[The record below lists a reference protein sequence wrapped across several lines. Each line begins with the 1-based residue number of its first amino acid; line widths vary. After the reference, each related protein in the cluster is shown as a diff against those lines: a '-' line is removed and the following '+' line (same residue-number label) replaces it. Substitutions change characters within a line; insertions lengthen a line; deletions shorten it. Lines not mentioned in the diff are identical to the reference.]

1 MERNDQME
9 HKRDPQQI
17 PAALQGQAP
26 AQQERPMRRE
36 QAQSGAES
44 IGQTVRVIDAIERT
58 LSDAYR
64 VPLRKNM
71 CVVDAS
77 EMADLIGQLRI
88 ALPKSVTQAQSVL
101 TSSQRIIDEAKM
113 RADKTADDADKIY
126 NDTVTKARKF
136 KDEIEAEAE
145 AFDKETRRR
154 AQEDANAILA
164 DANTRAEQ
172 IVFAAQQQAQKL
184 VDENEI
190 SRRAQAYAMETRERA
205 EKDADSIYTQACVH
219 VDKMLSGAAA
229 ALSRS
234 ASELAGLRDS
244 LLGQGQQPGSG
255 NPVYAKATCQ
265 RGRKESQM
273 NVNNTLYIV
282 VPCYKEPEVL
292 PETSRRL
299 KEKVLAL
306 RAQGK
311 ISDKSRIMFVN
322 DGSSDNTWPI
332 IRQLHEQEP
341 DLFSGVNL
349 SRNRGHQN
357 ALLAGLLTAVNYADM
372 IISMDAD
379 LQDDINA
386 VDAMVD
392 HYHEGY
398 EVVYGVRSKRD
409 TDTFFKRFTAEGFYK
424 VMKALGVDIVFNH
437 ADYRLMSRRAV
448 EGLAQFG
455 EVNLFLRGIVPQ
467 IGYKWTTVTYE
478 RAERFAG
485 ESKYPLKKMLAF
497 AADGITSFS
506 VKPIRMVFSLGVVV
520 FLVSLVMLLYALVAK
535 LTGHTSAGW
544 TSLMGSIWLIGG
556 IQLLSL
562 GVVGEYVG
570 KIYKEAKHRPRFII
584 ESVLN
589 K

>member
-17 PAALQGQAP
+17 PAALQGQAS

-154 AQEDANAILA
+154 AQEDAGAILA

-255 NPVYAKATCQ
+255 NPV
-265 RGRKESQM
+265 
-273 NVNNTLYIV
+273 
-282 VPCYKEPEVL
+282 
-292 PETSRRL
+292 
-299 KEKVLAL
+299 
-306 RAQGK
+306 
-311 ISDKSRIMFVN
+311 
-322 DGSSDNTWPI
+322 
-332 IRQLHEQEP
+332 
-341 DLFSGVNL
+341 
-349 SRNRGHQN
+349 
-357 ALLAGLLTAVNYADM
+357 
-372 IISMDAD
+372 
-379 LQDDINA
+379 
-386 VDAMVD
+386 
-392 HYHEGY
+392 
-398 EVVYGVRSKRD
+398 
-409 TDTFFKRFTAEGFYK
+409 
-424 VMKALGVDIVFNH
+424 
-437 ADYRLMSRRAV
+437 
-448 EGLAQFG
+448 
-455 EVNLFLRGIVPQ
+455 
-467 IGYKWTTVTYE
+467 
-478 RAERFAG
+478 
-485 ESKYPLKKMLAF
+485 
-497 AADGITSFS
+497 
-506 VKPIRMVFSLGVVV
+506 
-520 FLVSLVMLLYALVAK
+520 
-535 LTGHTSAGW
+535 
-544 TSLMGSIWLIGG
+544 
-556 IQLLSL
+556 
-562 GVVGEYVG
+562 
-570 KIYKEAKHRPRFII
+570 
-584 ESVLN
+584 
-589 K
+589 

>member
-17 PAALQGQAP
+17 PAALQGQAS

-190 SRRAQAYAMETRERA
+190 SRRAQAYAMAEQAVLGTAKYLQQTGTHPAVLKDMVCSPAGTTIEAVAELERGGLRA
-205 EKDADSIYTQACVH
+205 TVIDA
-219 VDKMLSGAAA
+219 MLSCA
-229 ALSRS
+229 
-234 ASELAGLRDS
+234 E
-244 LLGQGQQPGSG
+244 
-255 NPVYAKATCQ
+255 
-265 RGRKESQM
+265 
-273 NVNNTLYIV
+273 
-282 VPCYKEPEVL
+282 
-292 PETSRRL
+292 
-299 KEKVLAL
+299 
-306 RAQGK
+306 
-311 ISDKSRIMFVN
+311 
-322 DGSSDNTWPI
+322 
-332 IRQLHEQEP
+332 
-341 DLFSGVNL
+341 
-349 SRNRGHQN
+349 RNRQM
-357 ALLAGLLTAVNYADM
+357 A
-372 IISMDAD
+372 
-379 LQDDINA
+379 
-386 VDAMVD
+386 
-392 HYHEGY
+392 
-398 EVVYGVRSKRD
+398 
-409 TDTFFKRFTAEGFYK
+409 
-424 VMKALGVDIVFNH
+424 
-437 ADYRLMSRRAV
+437 
-448 EGLAQFG
+448 
-455 EVNLFLRGIVPQ
+455 
-467 IGYKWTTVTYE
+467 
-478 RAERFAG
+478 
-485 ESKYPLKKMLAF
+485 
-497 AADGITSFS
+497 
-506 VKPIRMVFSLGVVV
+506 
-520 FLVSLVMLLYALVAK
+520 
-535 LTGHTSAGW
+535 
-544 TSLMGSIWLIGG
+544 
-556 IQLLSL
+556 
-562 GVVGEYVG
+562 
-570 KIYKEAKHRPRFII
+570 
-584 ESVLN
+584 
-589 K
+589 

>member
-1 MERNDQME
+1 M
-9 HKRDPQQI
+9 
-17 PAALQGQAP
+17 
-26 AQQERPMRRE
+26 
-36 QAQSGAES
+36 
-44 IGQTVRVIDAIERT
+44 
-58 LSDAYR
+58 
-64 VPLRKNM
+64 
-71 CVVDAS
+71 
-77 EMADLIGQLRI
+77 
-88 ALPKSVTQAQSVL
+88 
-101 TSSQRIIDEAKM
+101 
-113 RADKTADDADKIY
+113 
-126 NDTVTKARKF
+126 
-136 KDEIEAEAE
+136 
-145 AFDKETRRR
+145 
-154 AQEDANAILA
+154 
-164 DANTRAEQ
+164 
-172 IVFAAQQQAQKL
+172 
-184 VDENEI
+184 NE
-190 SRRAQAYAMETRERA
+190 
-205 EKDADSIYTQACVH
+205 
-219 VDKMLSGAAA
+219 
-229 ALSRS
+229 
-234 ASELAGLRDS
+234 
-244 LLGQGQQPGSG
+244 
-255 NPVYAKATCQ
+255 
-265 RGRKESQM
+265 
-273 NVNNTLYIV
+273 NNTLYIV
-282 VPCYKEPEVL
+282 VPCYKEQEVL

-409 TDTFFKRFTAEGFYK
+409 TDTFFKLFTAEGFYK

-570 KIYKEAKHRPRFII
+570 KIYKETKHRPRFII